1 MGSSDRI
8 MGLSKYIVSLPGSTF
23 SVASMVFLSF
33 VLGAS
38 VSILEP
44 STEYSVLYNIIYG
57 GAAGFLI
64 FGFSSIMSGAVTQQ
78 MINALEGR
86 HMKLKQSMFLSLIS
100 MLFVSFIYFI
110 GSLISSVTIYKLV
123 IDALIYG
130 CVIIF
135 AIRLLVIWG
144 TSNISFFKSLPA
156 AATQPTLILSMVVLI
171 VFLTSITTNIG
182 DFSII
187 AVLIKIIIASL
198 IFVVAIYSFVVII
211 ESPMKRNLGVGGLEL
226 LSLFL
231 AHVTE
236 GSNSLEGLFEDMGE
250 SIETIIGIMAFK
262 GKNGLKAIFLS
273 PSVHPG
279 PIGNIGGGNMPTQLA
294 NKFEPFTMVSHG
306 PSTHDFNPVSTKE
319 ISKIEKVVRDS
330 LESMEYSNKASKFTR
345 VQSGNAKIGVQYFDN
360 NLVLLATMAPE
371 GFDDMDFGIGLALIN
386 LAKAKTGVDNVILV
400 ECHNAFKGEG
410 GRILPGNKEAFE
422 LMDALEKLQLPE
434 KQSNFKVGC
443 AYNPMDDVSKDDGV
457 GESGVKVMVL
467 EVDNQKTGYILL
479 DSNNMVIGFREII
492 LKHLKELGLDEA
504 EIFTSDTHF
513 VNALSGGHNPVGT
526 KKQDVILEHIIKC
539 TENAMK
545 DLEDVTVACDVC
557 RIKDLK
563 TLGPTHATE
572 LVTTISSIVAVSKIF
587 APLIFVIALLFAF
600 IWIFYWALKLTGP
613 IHL

>member
-1 MGSSDRI
+1 MASSDRI
-8 MGLSKYIVSLPGSTF
+8 MGLSKYIVTLPGSTF

-33 VLGAS
+33 ILGAI
-38 VSILEP
+38 VSALEP
-44 STEYSVLYNIIYG
+44 STNYSLLYSIIYG

-64 FGFSSIMSGAVTQQ
+64 FGLTSIMSGAVTQP
-78 MINALEGR
+78 MINTLEGR
-86 HMKLKQSMFLSLIS
+86 HMKMKQSMFLSLLS
-100 MLFVSFIYFI
+100 MLIVGFVYFV
-110 GSLISSVTIYKLV
+110 GSLISSFTIYSYT
-123 IDALIYG
+123 IDALVYG

-135 AIRLLVIWG
+135 AIRILVLWG
-144 TSNISFFKSLPA
+144 TSNINFFKSLPA
-156 AATQPTLILSMVVLI
+156 AATQPALILSMVI
-171 VFLTSITTNIG
+171 VIVSLTSITTNIG
-182 DFSII
+182 YFSIL
-187 AVLIKIIIASL
+187 ALLIKIVIASL
-198 IFVVAIYSFVVII
+198 ILVVAIYSFVVII

-250 SIETIIGIMAFK
+250 PIDTIIGVMAFK

-319 ISKIEKVVRDS
+319 ISKIEKVVRNT
-330 LESMEYSNKASKFTR
+330 LESLEYSNKAGKFSR
-345 VQSGNAKIGVQYFDN
+345 VQSGNAKIGAQYFDN

-371 GFDDMDFGIGLALIN
+371 GFDDMDFGVGLALIN
-386 LAKAKTGVDNVILV
+386 LAKAKTGAENVILV

-410 GRILPGNKEAFE
+410 GRILPGNKEVFE
-422 LMDALEKLQLPE
+422 LMDAVEKLQLPE
-434 KQSNFKVGC
+434 KQNNLKVGC
-443 AYNPMDDVSKDDGV
+443 AYDPMDDISKDEGV

-479 DSNNMVIGFREII
+479 DSNNMIIGFRERI
-492 LKHLKELGLDEA
+492 LKHLKDIGLDEA
-504 EIFTSDTHF
+504 EILTSDTHF

-526 KKQDVILEHIIKC
+526 KKQDLILEHVIKT

-545 DLEDVTVACDVC
+545 DLEDVTVACDVA

-587 APLIFVIALLFAF
+587 APLIFIIAFLSAF
-600 IWIFYWALKLTGP
+600 IWIFYWAL
-613 IHL
+613 